1 MTNRPQ
7 HAARAASAAALAAV
21 AIGVLASCSTETA
34 AGDTGS
40 GTSASSGASAPSSPA
55 SSSTSSNSDSSSSA
69 SSSSTAGANGTWTE
83 SGSYTTPGGQESVKV
98 TLTAKNGTVTT
109 VKVAGSGGTP
119 NSRQYQSAFES
130 GISSAVVGKPLA
142 TLKVG
147 AVSGSSLTGNGFNAA
162 VEKIRA
168 DAA

>member
-1 MTNRPQ
+1 MTIRPQ
-7 HAARAASAAALAAV
+7 HAARAASAVALAAV

-34 AGDTGS
+34 AGDTGGAGTAASS
-40 GTSASSGASAPSSPA
+40 GTS
-55 SSSTSSNSDSSSSA
+55 SSSSA
-69 SSSSTAGANGTWTE
+69 SGTWTE
-83 SGSYTTPGGQESVKV
+83 TGTYTTPGGQESVSV
-98 TLTAKNGTVTT
+98 TMTAKSGTVTA
-109 VKVAGSGGTP
+109 VKVTGSGGTP

-130 GISSAVVGKPLA
+130 GISGAVVGKPLA

-147 AVSGSSLTGNGFNAA
+147 AVSGSSLTGNGFDAA

>member
-1 MTNRPQ
+1 MTISAQ

-21 AIGVLASCSTETA
+21 AIGALASCSSE
-34 AGDTGS
+34 
-40 GTSASSGASAPSSPA
+40 SASGEAAQTSDAS
-55 SSSTSSNSDSSSSA
+55 
-69 SSSSTAGANGTWTE
+69 GTWTE
-83 SGSYTTPGGQESVKV
+83 TGDYATPGGTESVTV
-98 TLTAKNGTVTT
+98 ELTAKDGTVTAVQVT
-109 VKVAGSGGTP
+109 GSGESP
-119 NSRQYQSAFES
+119 NARRYQSAFSS
-130 GISSAVVGKPLA
+130 GIAAEVVGKPLA

>member
-1 MTNRPQ
+1 MTIRPQ
-7 HAARAASAAALAAV
+7 HAARPASAVALAAV

-34 AGDTGS
+34 AGDTGGAGTAASS
-40 GTSASSGASAPSSPA
+40 GTS
-55 SSSTSSNSDSSSSA
+55 SSSSA
-69 SSSSTAGANGTWTE
+69 SGTWTE
-83 SGSYTTPGGQESVKV
+83 TGTYTTPGGQESVSV
-98 TLTAKNGTVTT
+98 TMTAKAGTVTA
-109 VKVAGSGGTP
+109 VKVTGSGGTP

-130 GISSAVVGKPLA
+130 GISGAVVGKPLA

>member
-1 MTNRPQ
+1 MTIRPQ
-7 HAARAASAAALAAV
+7 YAARAASAAALAAV

-40 GTSASSGASAPSSPA
+40 GTSASSDTASSGTAS
-55 SSSTSSNSDSSSSA
+55 SSSTSSSS

-83 SGSYTTPGGQESVKV
+83 SGSYSTPGGQESVKV
-98 TLTAKNGTVTT
+98 TLTAKAGTVSA
-109 VKVAGSGGTP
+109 VKVSGSGGTP

>member
-1 MTNRPQ
+1 MTIRPQ

-40 GTSASSGASAPSSPA
+40 GSTAASSG
-55 SSSTSSNSDSSSSA
+55 SSTSSSSGSSA
-69 SSSSTAGANGTWTE
+69 SGTWTE
-83 SGSYTTPGGQESVKV
+83 SGSYSTPGGQESVKV
-98 TLTAKNGTVTT
+98 TLTAKAGTVTA
-109 VKVAGSGGTP
+109 VKVSGSGGTP